1 MGKVTLVT
9 PVKREGTDPVA
20 AVEVRKP
27 SVGDLRGLKLTDV
40 LQMDV
45 RAMERL
51 LPRIT
56 QPALLPLDVAALDPA
71 DFLSLA
77 GTVVGFFAT
86 PDQMAALDRDEPRLQ

>member
-1 MGKVTLVT
+1 MGNVTLVT
-9 PVKREGTDPVA
+9 PVKRHDGTDPIK
-20 AVEVRKP
+20 AVEVRRP
-27 SVGDLRGLKLTDV
+27 TVGELRGLKLTDV

-56 QPALLPLDVAALDPA
+56 QPALLPVDVAALDPA

-77 GTVVGFFAT
+77 GTVVGFFTT
-86 PDQMAALDRDEPRLQ
+86 PEQRAALEAERLN